1 MLNTLPCYIRWKIV
15 KDAGSLP
22 STHMCLHIHSST
34 RGREHTHHTPEYIL
48 KQKKEREKEN
58 KTCLKGWILVS
69 PQNVQRVLTFQPLRF
84 IQEHVLIPVLDLS
97 GPSSLPQPIQYSQ
110 VIVSRPKEPPGAVRR
125 HSLSDLTYVE
135 QSNVSILQ
143 PTNVPA
149 HQTLS
154 PPSYA
159 PKAIPEVQ
167 PPSYAP
173 QAASDTKALLYSP
186 QQGMKTGPATYNPQ
200 EILDSWP
207 ESYAVC
213 VEDSGKD
220 STPGILSSPKHLKP
234 KCQLQED
241 TLVRNCLPGDL
252 SLQEVTSL
260 SAEEVQRPKSLPPP
274 LGFCT
279 DRGPDLH
286 TLHSEEPE
294 TLRYLKGTLS
304 LLSSVQIEGHPVS
317 LPLNTHSLS
326 CSPSD
331 EGPSPWGLLD
341 SLVCPKDEGS
351 VAETEAMHPIAPA
364 SELEQST
371 ELDSLFKGLALT
383 VQWES

>member
-1 MLNTLPCYIRWKIV
+1 M
-15 KDAGSLP
+15 S
-22 STHMCLHIHSST
+22 
-34 RGREHTHHTPEYIL
+34 
-48 KQKKEREKEN
+48 
-58 KTCLKGWILVS
+58 KGWILVS

-97 GPSSLPQPIQYSQ
+97 GPSSLAQPIQYSQ
-110 VIVSRPKEPPGAVRR
+110 VVASGPREPPGVVRR
-125 HSLSDLTYVE
+125 HSLSDLTYVG
-135 QSNVSILQ
+135 QSDVSIRQ
-143 PTNVPA
+143 STNVPA
-149 HQTLS
+149 QQTMS

-167 PPSYAP
+167 SASYAP
-173 QAASDTKALLYSP
+173 QAASDGKALLYSP
-186 QQGMKTGPATYNPQ
+186 QQRKKTGPATYNPQ
-200 EILDSWP
+200 GILDSWP
-207 ESYAVC
+207 ASYAVC
-213 VEDSGKD
+213 GEDSGKD

-234 KCQLQED
+234 KGQLQED
-241 TLVRNCLPGDL
+241 SLVRNCLPGDL

-260 SAEEVQRPKSLPPP
+260 SVEEAQRPKSLPLP

-279 DRGPDLH
+279 DRGPDFH

-294 TLRYLKGTLS
+294 TPRYLKGALS

-317 LPLNTHSLS
+317 LPLHTHSLS
-326 CSPSD
+326 RSPSD

-341 SLVCPKDEGS
+341 SLVCPKDEGPAAAE
-351 VAETEAMHPIAPA
+351 AETIAPV

>member
-1 MLNTLPCYIRWKIV
+1 
-15 KDAGSLP
+15 
-22 STHMCLHIHSST
+22 MC
-34 RGREHTHHTPEYIL
+34 P
-48 KQKKEREKEN
+48 KW
-58 KTCLKGWILVS
+58 WILVS

-110 VIVSRPKEPPGAVRR
+110 VVVSGPREPPGTVRR
-125 HSLSDLTYVE
+125 HSLSDLTYVG
-135 QSNVSILQ
+135 QSDVSILQ

-149 HQTLS
+149 QQTLS
-154 PPSYA
+154 PPSYT

-173 QAASDTKALLYSP
+173 QAASDAKVLLYSP

-200 EILDSWP
+200 DILDSWP
-207 ESYAVC
+207 TSYAVC

-220 STPGILSSPKHLKP
+220 STRGSLSSPKHLKP
-234 KCQLQED
+234 KGQLQED
-241 TLVRNCLPGDL
+241 MLVRNCLPGDL
-252 SLQEVTSL
+252 SLREVTSL
-260 SAEEVQRPKSLPPP
+260 RAEVAQRPKSLPPP
-274 LGFCT
+274 LGFYT

-294 TLRYLKGTLS
+294 TPRYLKGMLS

-317 LPLNTHSLS
+317 LPLHTHSLS
-326 CSPSD
+326 CSPSE

-341 SLVCPKDEGS
+341 SLVCPKDEGLE
-351 VAETEAMHPIAPA
+351 AEAEATHPIAAAP
-364 SELEQST
+364 ELEQPT